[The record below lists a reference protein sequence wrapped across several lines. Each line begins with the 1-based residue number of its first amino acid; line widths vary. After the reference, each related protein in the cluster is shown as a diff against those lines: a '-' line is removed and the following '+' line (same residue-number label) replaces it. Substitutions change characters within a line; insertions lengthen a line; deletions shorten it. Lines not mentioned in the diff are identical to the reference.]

1 VIEIVEGRRTVL
13 KVDRVTLF
21 VDGEDGGDY
30 TTAHFAI
37 YSGQLALV
45 RLEKLPQAVSFAD
58 HFSGLTPPFDGN
70 VFFFGRDWQT
80 APTDT
85 VNAMRGRIGRVFSS
99 GSWLEGFSLL
109 DNILLPQLHHTR
121 SPIPELRQEA
131 AQLAEQFSL
140 PGLPLGR
147 PENYSRADLQRSACV
162 RAFLGTPALLLLE
175 DPTFGV
181 YPRIMTALVNAIR
194 RARNKGAA
202 VIWMTLSDE
211 VWRDDSI
218 PADRFFRVA
227 GRKLMEVKRPT

>member
-1 VIEIVEGRRTVL
+1 MIETVEGRRTVL

-21 VDGEDGGDY
+21 LDVEDGGDY
-30 TTAHFAI
+30 ATAHFAL

-45 RLEKLPQAVSFAD
+45 RLENLRQAASFAD
-58 HFSGLTPPFDGN
+58 LFCGLTPPFDGN

-80 APTDT
+80 AAADT

-99 GSWLEGFSLL
+99 GSWLEGFSLIE
-109 DNILLPQLHHTR
+109 NILMPQLHHTR
-121 SPIPELRQEA
+121 RPVPELRQEA

-140 PGLPLGR
+140 PGLPLGQ
-147 PENYSRADLQRSACV
+147 PEKYSRADLQRSACV

-194 RARNKGAA
+194 RVRDDGAA
-202 VIWMTLSDE
+202 VIWITLSDE
-211 VWRDDSI
+211 VWGDNSI
-218 PADRFFRVA
+218 PADRLFRVA
-227 GRKLMEVKRPT
+227 GRTLTEVKRKT